1 MSEAVAGA
9 SGGDGQGGG
18 LWLGAR
24 WGCGL
29 GGGARL
35 GLRWG
40 CGAGVRTG
48 SEPGVGTGTG
58 PGSGPGVRAVP
69 SPRSLAELERQVAER
84 RGRPAYGEDAL
95 ITCDRLVRIFT
106 ADGVEVQALQG
117 LDLLVGQGELMALV
131 GASGSGKSTLLNIL
145 AGLDVPTA
153 GAASV
158 GGYDLLAMDARSRLR
173 YRREVVGFVS
183 QQTSRN
189 LLPYLTA
196 AQNVTLPM
204 QLAGRG
210 GPRAR
215 RKRAARAGELLSM
228 LGVGYCHDRHPGQMS
243 GGEQQRAAIAVALAN
258 NPSVVLADEPTG
270 ELDSAT
276 AEQVCASFRT
286 ANEELGT
293 TVVVVTHDHAV
304 ADAVRRTV
312 AIRDGRTASEVV
324 RHTEVDEHGRE
335 SSVAREYA
343 TVDRAGRL
351 QLPRDYTEALDIRCR
366 VLLEL
371 EPDHIQIWPDR
382 PPAGPAAEPPAGPP
396 AEPAAE

>member
-1 MSEAVAGA
+1 MSGEGGEDTVRQGTDEVTGG
-9 SGGDGQGGG
+9 SGGGTPAG
-18 LWLGAR
+18 
-24 WGCGL
+24 
-29 GGGARL
+29 GGGA
-35 GLRWG
+35 
-40 CGAGVRTG
+40 
-48 SEPGVGTGTG
+48 
-58 PGSGPGVRAVP
+58 
-69 SPRSLAELERQVAER
+69 RSLAELEREVAER
-84 RGRPAYGEDAL
+84 RQRPAYGEDAL
-95 ITCDRLVRIFT
+95 ISCDRLVRIFT

-117 LDLLVGQGELMALV
+117 LDLLVGKGELMALV

-158 GGYDLLAMDARSRLR
+158 GGFDLLSMNAASRLR
-173 YRREVVGFVS
+173 YRREVVGFVW
-183 QQTSRN
+183 QQTARN

-196 AQNVTLPM
+196 AQNVVLPM
-204 QLAGRG
+204 QLAGRRG
-210 GPRAR
+210 SFRAKR
-215 RKRAARAGELLSM
+215 QRAARATELLDM

-276 AEQVCASFRT
+276 GEQVFASFRT

-304 ADAVRRTV
+304 ANAVRRTV

-324 RHTEVDEHGRE
+324 RHTEVDEHGQE
-335 SSVAREYA
+335 SVVAREYA

-351 QLPRDYTEALDIRCR
+351 QLPRDYTDTLDIRNR

-371 EPDHIQIWPDR
+371 ETDHIGVWPDR
-382 PPAGPAAEPPAGPP
+382 RSGERKPEQQG
-396 AEPAAE
+396 